1 MCLIMNLPTKITVLR
16 LILTVFIILLIYI
29 PFSLFGISFPKYD
42 INGVAVEL
50 NYIIAGVIFI
60 VASIT
65 DFLDGYL
72 ARKNNQVTDT
82 GKMLDAIADK
92 VLVNPIL
99 IILAANG
106 FINSI
111 IPVIIITRDIIV
123 DAIKMEASS
132 KGKVVAAIKS
142 GKLKTATMMIGLT
155 LVFFYNMPFEFINI
169 RVDLF
174 LLYFACIMSIISA
187 CEYFNLN
194 KNIIFTKKE
203 NN

>member
-1 MCLIMNLPTKITVLR
+1 MNLPTKITVLR
-16 LILTVFIILLIYI
+16 LILTVIIVALLCI
-29 PFSLFGISFPKYD
+29 PFSFFGFNFPRYD
-42 INGVAVEL
+42 VNGVAVQL

-60 VASIT
+60 IASLT

-106 FINSI
+106 FINAI
-111 IPVIIITRDIIV
+111 IPVIIISRDIIV
-123 DAIKMEASS
+123 DAIKMEAAN

-142 GKLKTATMMIGLT
+142 GKLKTASMMVGLV
-155 LVFFYNMPFEFINI
+155 LVFFYNMPFEFINL

-187 CEYFNLN
+187 VQYFTLN
-194 KNIIFTKKE
+194 KEIIFPEKK
-203 NN
+203 NA

>member
-1 MCLIMNLPTKITVLR
+1 MNLPTKITVLR
-16 LILTVFIILLIYI
+16 LFLTVVIVALLCI
-29 PFSLFGISFPKYD
+29 PFSFFGFNFPRYD
-42 INGVAVEL
+42 VNGVAVQL

-60 VASIT
+60 IASLT

-99 IILAANG
+99 VILAANG
-106 FINSI
+106 FINAI
-111 IPVIIITRDIIV
+111 IPVIIISRDIIV
-123 DAIKMEASS
+123 DAIKMEAAN

-142 GKLKTATMMIGLT
+142 GKLKTAAMMIGLV

-187 CEYFNLN
+187 VQYFTLN
-194 KNIIFTKKE
+194 KEIIFPEKK
-203 NN
+203 NS

>member
-1 MCLIMNLPTKITVLR
+1 MNLPTKITVLR
-16 LILTVFIILLIYI
+16 LILTVVIILLLCVPVSYLG
-29 PFSLFGISFPKYD
+29 FNYPKYD
-42 INGVAVEL
+42 VNGVQVQL
-50 NYIIAGVIFI
+50 NYIICGFIFI
-60 VASIT
+60 IASLT

-92 VLVNPIL
+92 ALVNPIL

-106 FINSI
+106 FISAI
-111 IPVIIITRDIIV
+111 IPVIIVLRDILV
-123 DAIKMEASS
+123 NAIKMEAAS

-142 GKLKTATMMIGLT
+142 GKLKTASMMVGIV

-187 CEYFNLN
+187 VQYFNLN
-194 KNIIFTKKE
+194 KEIIFPKKE
-203 NN
+203 NV

>member
-1 MCLIMNLPTKITVLR
+1 MNLPTKITVLR
-16 LILTVFIILLIYI
+16 LFLTIVIVALLCI
-29 PFSLFGISFPKYD
+29 PFSFFGFNFPKYD
-42 INGVAVEL
+42 VNGVAVEL

-60 VASIT
+60 IASLT

-106 FINSI
+106 FINAI
-111 IPVIIITRDIIV
+111 IPVIIISRDIIV
-123 DAIKMEASS
+123 DAIKMEAAN

-142 GKLKTATMMIGLT
+142 GKLKTASMMVGLV
-155 LVFFYNMPFEFINI
+155 LVFFYNIPFEFINI
-169 RVDLF
+169 RVALLF
-174 LLYFACIMSIISA
+174 LYFASIMSIISA
-187 CEYFNLN
+187 VQYFTLN
-194 KNIIFTKKE
+194 KDIIFTKSE
-203 NN
+203 VL

>member
-1 MCLIMNLPTKITVLR
+1 MNLPTKITVLR
-16 LILTVFIILLIYI
+16 LILTVIIVALLCI
-29 PFSLFGISFPKYD
+29 PFSFFGFNFPRYD
-42 INGVAVEL
+42 VNGVAVQL
-50 NYIIAGVIFI
+50 DYIIAGVIFI
-60 VASIT
+60 IASLT

-106 FINSI
+106 FINAI
-111 IPVIIITRDIIV
+111 IPVIIISRDIIV
-123 DAIKMEASS
+123 DAIKMEAAN

-142 GKLKTATMMIGLT
+142 GKLKTASMMVGLV
-155 LVFFYNMPFEFINI
+155 LVFFYNMPFEFINL

-187 CEYFNLN
+187 VQYFTLN
-194 KNIIFTKKE
+194 KEIIFPEKK
-203 NN
+203 NA

>member
-1 MCLIMNLPTKITVLR
+1 MNLPTKITVLR
-16 LILTVFIILLIYI
+16 LFLTIVIVALLCI
-29 PFSLFGISFPKYD
+29 PFSFFGFNFPKYD
-42 INGVAVEL
+42 VNGVAVQL

-60 VASIT
+60 IASLT

-99 IILAANG
+99 VILAANG
-106 FINSI
+106 FINAI
-111 IPVIIITRDIIV
+111 IPVIIISRDIIV
-123 DAIKMEASS
+123 DAIKMEAAN

-142 GKLKTATMMIGLT
+142 GKLKTASMMVGLV

-187 CEYFNLN
+187 VQYFTLN
-194 KNIIFTKKE
+194 KEIIFPEKK
-203 NN
+203 ND